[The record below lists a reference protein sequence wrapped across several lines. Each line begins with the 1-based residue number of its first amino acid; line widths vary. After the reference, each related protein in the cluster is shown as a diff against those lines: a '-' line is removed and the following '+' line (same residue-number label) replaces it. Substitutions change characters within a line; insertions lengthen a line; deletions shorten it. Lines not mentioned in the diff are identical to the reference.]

1 MYLLRMYMGS
11 PVDVDVSGLADS
23 VATVLCLGIHG
34 GVPVAVVEYYCVG
47 PSQVHAYTS
56 AASWQ
61 NEAENTPICI
71 EALHEGLK
79 EKKIHKEQT
88 LETADRLLPK
98 LISFPPIFCK
108 YFSFLFGICETTQHI
123 SKLQESVQNKIKI

>member
-1 MYLLRMYMGS
+1 MCLAVTLMSNKCIVHVNALL

-56 AASWQ
+56 AAS
-61 NEAENTPICI
+61 
-71 EALHEGLK
+71 
-79 EKKIHKEQT
+79 
-88 LETADRLLPK
+88 
-98 LISFPPIFCK
+98 
-108 YFSFLFGICETTQHI
+108 
-123 SKLQESVQNKIKI
+123 